1 MTVTVPK
8 ILQKGIILK
17 VLHGDDMVTKW
28 DKAVILLVLMVALLS
43 YIVFSFAIFGE
54 QAEGIEVFV
63 DGEEYASYS
72 FAEIKNEKFLRI
84 ETEHGLNI
92 LKITEKGA
100 VMTDASCPDKMD
112 VKSGE
117 ISKAGQMIIC
127 IPNKVSVRVTGKNKL
142 NVDKVTY

>member
-1 MTVTVPK
+1 M
-8 ILQKGIILK
+8 
-17 VLHGDDMVTKW
+17 LHGDDMITKW
-28 DKAVILLVLMVALLS
+28 DKAVIVFLLTVALLS
-43 YIVFSFAIFGE
+43 YVVFSFAIFGE

-63 DGEEYASYS
+63 DGKRYASYS
-72 FAEIKNEKFLRI
+72 FADITDEKILKI
-84 ETEHGLNI
+84 ETENGFNV

-100 VMTDASCPDKMD
+100 VMTNASCPDKMD

-127 IPNKVSVRVTGKNKL
+127 VPNKVSVRVTGKNIL

>member
-1 MTVTVPK
+1 M
-8 ILQKGIILK
+8 ISQKVIILK
-17 VLHGDDMVTKW
+17 VLHGDKMITRL
-28 DKAVILLVLMVALLS
+28 DKAVILLVLIIAMLS
-43 YIVFSFAIFGE
+43 YIVFSYAVFSE

-63 DGEEYASYS
+63 DGKEYAAYS
-72 FAEIKNEKFLRI
+72 FADITDEKILKI
-84 ETEHGLNI
+84 ETEHGFNV
-92 LKITEKGA
+92 LKITKNGA

-127 IPNKVSVRVTGKNKL
+127 IPNKVSVKITGKNKL